1 MIYSTEFQLDER
13 QREIIPSY
21 SDVYPYVCLDVT
33 LDYLIGRSWHWHNA
47 FEVDYILDGSIDFL
61 IQNEKVHL
69 EKGDAI
75 FINSA
80 IIHKANAT
88 IEDKKCSIYAHLFSD
103 LFLSGMYGNIFDDKY
118 IFPIKNSQCM
128 PYYVVHPNTPRG
140 VSIINALLEAIIINQ
155 EEPFGYEFQIRS
167 IMCKLWILL
176 LEETADYRSSRPADF
191 IFSTI
196 DSERLQKMITFIQK
210 NYMEQISVPDIAN
223 AASISV
229 RECNRCFQKKISV
242 SPSSF
247 LTTYRIN
254 IAAQLL
260 ANTTLPIIMVSERC
274 GFASSS
280 YFAKVFQKHIGL
292 SPKDYRN
299 QHNNQ
304 TP

>member
-1 MIYSTEFQLDER
+1 MIYSAEFQLDEK
-13 QREIIPSY
+13 QREILPSY
-21 SDVYPYVCLDVT
+21 SDSFPYVCLDVT
-33 LDYLIGRSWHWHNA
+33 IDYLIGRSWHWHNA
-47 FEVDYILDGSIDFL
+47 FEIDYVLDGSMDFI

-88 IEDKKCSIYAHLFSD
+88 IANRKCRIYAHLFSD

-118 IFPIKNSQCM
+118 IFPIKKAHNM
-128 PYYVVHPNTPRG
+128 PYYVIHPNTPPG
-140 VSIINALLEAIIINQ
+140 VSMVNSLLDAILINQ

-167 IMCKLWILL
+167 IMCKLWTLL
-176 LEETADYRSSRPADF
+176 LEETEFLRSNPPEDF
-191 IFSTI
+191 IFSTL
-196 DSERLQKMITFIQK
+196 DSDRIQKMITFIQK

-242 SPSSF
+242 SPSAF

-254 IAAQLL
+254 IAVQLL
-260 ANTTLPIIMVSERC
+260 ANSTLPITRVSEQC
-274 GFASSS
+274 GFSSPS
-280 YFAKVFQKHIGL
+280 YFTKVFQTTIGL
-292 SPKDYRN
+292 TPKDYRN
-299 QHNNQ
+299 QHNS
-304 TP
+304 